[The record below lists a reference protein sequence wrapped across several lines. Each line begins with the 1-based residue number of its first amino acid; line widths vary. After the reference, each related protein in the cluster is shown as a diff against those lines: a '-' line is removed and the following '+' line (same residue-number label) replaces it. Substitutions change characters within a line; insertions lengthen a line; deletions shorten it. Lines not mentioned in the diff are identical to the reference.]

1 LLELRILQFSG
12 LVWRYTPVAQ
22 SALDTQLSLLYGGRF
37 NPRVLFGMLYT
48 STSLQ
53 GAKAEF
59 MKAAKLAG
67 QAPELLLP
75 QMLHQIEVNLQR
87 VADLTD
93 KRSLEFLDS
102 SFEELIGTDWTL
114 TQKIGVQLHNI
125 CDAILSYSAADPKH
139 RNLNLYIINPTTVS
153 VVASTVIRTMSD
165 WDHLKPV
172 R

>member
-1 LLELRILQFSG
+1 LRELRFSPFSG

-22 SALDTQLSLLYGGRF
+22 TPLDTQLSFMYGGRF
-37 NPRVLFGMLYT
+37 NPKVLFGMLYT

-59 MKAAKLAG
+59 MKAARLTG
-67 QAPELLLP
+67 QTPELLLP
-75 QMLHQIEVNLQR
+75 QMLHQIDVNLQS

-93 KRSLEFLDS
+93 KRNLKFFGYAL
-102 SFEELIGTDWTL
+102 EELLGDDWTP
-114 TQKIGVQLHNI
+114 TQKIGTQLHNI

-139 RNLNLYIINPTTVS
+139 KNLNLYIVNPAAVS
-153 VVASTVIRTMSD
+153 VVASTTIRTMPD
-165 WDHLKPV
+165 WDRIKPA